1 MQVAPESPPDQL
13 CRAVLRHCFPNISFR
28 GRITAVRRSFDR
40 KGQALSEVAPAVGGG
55 ATTGRRQ
62 VGETA
67 EVRNEATAARTEATA
82 ARTEA
87 TAARTEATA
96 ARLIRRVMQA
106 SQDLD
111 PLGLQAQ
118 LDLAAAVLGLARCVD
133 EIVAPA
139 TRQLRRLLATGQRDA
154 AQDLMATEAIRSWLN
169 YRGSF
174 APLPQEGGPIVLACG
189 PRDRHLVGLES
200 LALLLRFQ
208 RWPCRVLGARI
219 STFTLTMA
227 AQSADATGVVVIS
240 TESRGLPHAIASL
253 RAVDALGIP
262 VFFAGNAFQLER
274 HRRQLPGRYLGS
286 RMGGACTLLMNT
298 LAPAGQSRSA
308 AVHSPGSEPQ

>member
-67 EVRNEATAARTEATA
+67 EVRN
-82 ARTEA
+82 EA